1 MVIIFYCLGAM
12 MARYKY
18 YDYGQTILLPISLEK
33 QLIPGTLEFAIH
45 ALIERC
51 VDTSIFASKYKNDES
66 GCPAYDPKVLLKV
79 VLFAYSRGIISSRKI
94 EQACREHIMFMALA
108 CDMVPDHST
117 IAAFVSSMRD
127 EIVSIFRD
135 ILLVCAEQDLLGG
148 THFALDGL
156 KLPSNAAKEWSGTFD
171 DLKQKKEKLEAKVRG
186 LLEEHET
193 ADKAVAGSLFEAR
206 RSEQER
212 VQEQIIRLEKQAARI
227 GAFLAASTPKRGKRG
242 KELQSNLTDND
253 SAKMQ
258 TAHGVIQGYNGQA
271 LVDAKYQVIV
281 HAEAF
286 GNGQDYGHVSPV
298 LDGAKANVKAIG
310 LPEEYF
316 EGKILSADS
325 NYHSE
330 ANLTTCAQEK
340 LDAYIPDP
348 HFRQRDPRFAT
359 QERHKLPTEEKF
371 TLADFTYDNEQD
383 CYTCPQGKVLKLEA
397 RRHKIGNNIYR
408 RYEADEADC
417 SVCPLREK
425 CLQTVE
431 TRRKHLAV
439 WVESVKETLSQQM
452 IMKIDTPEAR
462 RIYGL
467 RLAIVEPVFGNI
479 RSQKRLDRFTLR
491 GKIKVNIQWLLYCLV
506 HNIEKIVNY
515 GLAV

>member
-1 MVIIFYCLGAM
+1 MGRFKHDDYAQTMMV
-12 MARYKY
+12 
-18 YDYGQTILLPISLEK
+18 PISLEK
-33 QLIPGTLEFAIH
+33 QLMPGTLEFATHELIH
-45 ALIERC
+45 RR
-51 VDTSIFASKYKNDES
+51 VDTSIFASRYKNDEI
-66 GCPAYDPKVLLKV
+66 GCSAYDPKILLKV
-79 VLFAYSRGIISSRKI
+79 VLFAYSRGILSSRKI
-94 EQACREHIMFMALA
+94 ERACQEHITFMALA
-108 CDMVPDHST
+108 CGMVPDHGT
-117 IAAFVSSMRD
+117 IAACISSMKD
-127 EIVSIFRD
+127 EIIAIFRD
-135 ILLVCAEQDLLGG
+135 ILLVCVEQDLLGG
-148 THFALDGL
+148 THFALGGL
-156 KLPSNAAKEWSGTFD
+156 KLASNAAKEWSGTFD
-171 DLKQKKEKLEAKVRG
+171 DLKQRQGKLAAKVRQ
-186 LLEEHET
+186 LLEQHET
-193 ADKAVAGSLFEAR
+193 ADQAGEGSLSEACHA
-206 RSEQER
+206 ER
-212 VQEQIIRLEKQAARI
+212 AKVDEQITRLAKQAARI
-227 GAFLAASTPKRGKRG
+227 EAFLATSEPKRGKRG
-242 KELQSNLTDND
+242 EELQSNLTDND

-271 LVDAKYQVIV
+271 LVDARYQVIV

-286 GNGQDYGHVSPV
+286 GNGQDYGHVSP
-298 LDGAKANVKAIG
+298 LLAGAKANVKAIG

-316 EGKILSADS
+316 EGRILSADS

-371 TLADFTYDNEQD
+371 TLADFTYNNEQD
-383 CYTCPQGKVLKLEA
+383 CSMCPQGKLLTLEA
-397 RRHKIGNNIYR
+397 RRHKMGNNIYR

-417 SVCPLREK
+417 SACPLREQ
-425 CLQTVE
+425 CLQTAE

-439 WVESVKETLSQQM
+439 WVESIKRTLSQQM

-462 RIYGL
+462 KVYGL

-491 GKIKVNIQWLLYCLV
+491 GKIKVNIQWLLYCMV